1 MDRTNRK
8 KLLWLL
14 FATCI
19 VRISFFMML
28 GDNLDESLQADVDNY
43 LHLGHSLADNSVYE
57 LHGQPTAF
65 RPVLYPALLA
75 LGLKLQL
82 TAKVWVVIL
91 HVLLA
96 ILTVWITVLLGCH
109 LKDAQTGLLAGGFV
123 IIDPILLNQS
133 VLVMTETAAT
143 FFAVLCMW
151 RVAKLMDRPGPLN
164 ILLTGIAFGLAGY
177 CRPTFYVFALIL
189 LILLLFVLQTS
200 FVRRLAITFSIGCV
214 VLIILS
220 PWVYR
225 NYQLFDKPVFATT
238 HGGYT
243 LLLGNNPLYYQ
254 QLDHTEITYSATEF
268 DEGVRRFKVSAEPN
282 FDFWSAEA
290 SLKNPVITRNEVERD
305 AFTYEVALHHIRK
318 NPIGFAKGCL
328 ARLKAFWTPLPA
340 DVQEARSDT
349 QRYAVGIWYVLIYLL
364 IAHFTLFHTGNW
376 AHSGLFAG
384 LALVVAFSLVHA
396 FFWSNMRMRAPLI
409 PMLSLVAAIS
419 FCSPKSGSS

>member
-28 GDNLDESLQADVDNY
+28 GDNLDESFMGADVDNY

-254 QLDHTEITYSATEF
+254 QLDHTEFTYSATEF

-290 SLKNPVITRNEVERD
+290 SLKNPVITRNEVEREFLLTKLLCITFVRTQSD
-305 AFTYEVALHHIRK
+305 LPKGVSLGLKHFGRHYRLMSKKQEVI
-318 NPIGFAKGCL
+318 PSGMPWGFGT
-328 ARLKAFWTPLPA
+328 F
-340 DVQEARSDT
+340 
-349 QRYAVGIWYVLIYLL
+349 
-364 IAHFTLFHTGNW
+364 
-376 AHSGLFAG
+376 
-384 LALVVAFSLVHA
+384 
-396 FFWSNMRMRAPLI
+396 
-409 PMLSLVAAIS
+409 
-419 FCSPKSGSS
+419 